1 MSDTPSTSSTDKSPN
16 LGTGMGQGT
25 AGGAAREPRGFA
37 PGSTAQGQSKDQID
51 KAARTARSAVDQAG
65 TAFSSGMDNAQARM
79 QDIQDWASQQQ
90 DTARER
96 IREHPLTSM
105 AITFGAG
112 MLFGMLMAR
121 R

>member
-16 LGTGMGQGT
+16 VGMGQGT

-37 PGSTAQGQSKDQID
+37 PGSTAQGQAKEQFNR
-51 KAARTARSAVDQAG
+51 AARTAQSAVDQAG
-65 TAFSSGMDNAQARM
+65 AAFSSGVDNAQARI
-79 QDIQDWASQQQ
+79 QDIQDWANQQQ

-96 IREHPLTSM
+96 IREHPLTSV
-105 AITFGAG
+105 AVTFGAG
-112 MLFGMLMAR
+112 MLLGMLLSR